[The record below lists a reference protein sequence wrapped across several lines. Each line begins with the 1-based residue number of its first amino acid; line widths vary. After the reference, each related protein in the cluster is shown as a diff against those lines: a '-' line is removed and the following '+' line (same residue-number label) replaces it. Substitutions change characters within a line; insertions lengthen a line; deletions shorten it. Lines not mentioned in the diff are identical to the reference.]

1 VTVTQ
6 TRFGPIVQNAFVV
19 RDIEAAVAH
28 WSGKI
33 GVGPFYLLE
42 HIAFGAAY
50 FRGAP
55 LTLDMSVA
63 IAQWGP
69 VQIELIA
76 QHDAAPSIYSEFAAR
91 HGEGLQHVGVLCD
104 SVDAE
109 LERHRSAGVHPV
121 QWGATAAGMRFAYLD
136 TDAHPGAMI
145 ELIEN
150 GPAVEAFFA
159 MIKKGAANWDG
170 SRPLRRL
177 T

>member
-1 VTVTQ
+1 MTVKPAC
-6 TRFGPIVQNAFVV
+6 FGPIVQNAFVV
-19 RDIEAAVAH
+19 RDIESAVAH
-28 WSGKI
+28 WSGKV

-42 HIAFGAAY
+42 HVAFGEVQ

-55 LTLDMSVA
+55 LSLDMSVA

-69 VQIELIA
+69 IQIELIA
-76 QHDAAPSIYSEFAAR
+76 QHDRTPSIYTEFAAR
-91 HGEGLQHVGVLCD
+91 HGEGLQHVGVMCD
-104 SVDAE
+104 SLDAE
-109 LERHRSAGVHPV
+109 LERHKARGVSPV

-136 TDAHPGAMI
+136 TDAQPGGMI

-159 MIKKGAANWDG
+159 MVRKGAANWDG
-170 SRPLRRL
+170 SRALRRL

>member
-1 VTVTQ
+1 MPLTQ
-6 TRFGPIVQNAFVV
+6 PRFGPIVQNAFVV
-19 RDIEAAVAH
+19 HDMEAAVAH
-28 WSGKI
+28 WSSKI
-33 GVGPFYLLE
+33 GIGPFYLLE
-42 HIAFGAAY
+42 HVAFGPVH

-69 VQIELIA
+69 IQIELIV
-76 QHDAAPSIYSEFAAR
+76 QHDDAASIYTEFAAR
-91 HGEGLQHVGVLCD
+91 CGEGLQHIGVLCE
-104 SVDAE
+104 SLDAE
-109 LERHRSAGVHPV
+109 LERHRAQGILPV

-136 TDAHPGAMI
+136 TDAHPGGMI

-159 MIKKGAANWDG
+159 MVKKGAANWDG

-177 T
+177 A

>member
-1 VTVTQ
+1 MRQ
-6 TRFGPIVQNAFVV
+6 PLFGPIVQNAYVV
-19 RDIEAAVAH
+19 QDIEAAVAH

-33 GVGPFYLLE
+33 GVGPFYLME
-42 HIAFGAAY
+42 HVAFGAVQ

-55 LTLDMSVA
+55 LSIDMSVA

-69 VQIELIA
+69 VQVELIT
-76 QHDAAPSIYSEFAAR
+76 QHDATPSIYTEFAAR

-104 SVDAE
+104 SVEAE
-109 LERHRSAGVHPV
+109 LERHRADGVLPV

-136 TDAHPGAMI
+136 TDAHPGGMI

-159 MIKKGAANWDG
+159 MVKKGAANWDG